1 MILMMF
7 GNILGMNVIGSIM
20 GAKLTTTA
28 LTIVKVNALADVQG
42 TLCVEDSYDVLNAS
56 FLDQQ
61 PDKPGMVVYMTTAD
75 CVAALLA
82 GNVAAVITD
91 QTALSW
97 YARNAG
103 AANTFVSPVLQAN
116 PFAMVFANHSAP
128 LRAYVDPAVTAA
140 TLTAPE
146 WLPFT
151 QALIIKYFGKQ
162 ATYSDM
168 GDNLIHYPSLI
179 AGAVLLFFPILIA
192 LANGDLAGPGLFSD
206 AKSGWRFQLRK
217 AISRPNAAEEEEF
230 MSDKDGALQGH
241 DLSFYRYAV
250 NALEDMQQ
258 ELTMLK
264 GWHAASVKAGVPTAL
279 LNGAPA
285 GGAEA
290 PQPQPAA
297 AASPEVMQ
305 MLQALMAEVRDI
317 KCTQSVLQA
326 QQPPQPQAQPQAQ
339 QALQQAYLH
348 DARSALRV
356 RVPPPA
362 WPPMGPDARPTS

>member
-28 LTIVKVNALADVQG
+28 LTVVKVNALADVQG
-42 TLCVEDSYDVLNAS
+42 TLCVEDSYDVLNA

-103 AANTFVSPVLQAN
+103 AGNTFVSPVLQAN

-168 GDNLIHYPSLI
+168 GDNPIHYPSLI
-179 AGAVLLFFPILIA
+179 AGAVLLFSPIIIA

-241 DLSFYRYAV
+241 DLSFYRYTV
-250 NALEDMQQ
+250 TTLEEVQQ
-258 ELTMLK
+258 ELTILK

-279 LNGAPA
+279 LKGAPA

-290 PQPQPAA
+290 QPAAAA

-305 MLQALMAEVRDI
+305 LLQALMAEVRDI
-317 KCTQSVLQA
+317 KRQQHLQA
-326 QQPPQPQAQPQAQ
+326 QQPPPPQTQPQQP